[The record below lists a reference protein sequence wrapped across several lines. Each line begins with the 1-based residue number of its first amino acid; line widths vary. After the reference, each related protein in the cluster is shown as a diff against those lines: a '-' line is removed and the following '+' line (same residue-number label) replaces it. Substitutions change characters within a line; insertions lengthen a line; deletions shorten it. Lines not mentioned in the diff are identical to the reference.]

1 MTGVI
6 ALLTREALAE
16 IEQNGGTGNWVTSA
30 ARVREYPYVVLM
42 RNRRHPSSP
51 SDVEQ
56 GAAFL
61 VGRISGV
68 REATKTAAIGYP
80 RVFIEISEY
89 ARVNTKRLWS
99 KSQNP
104 VWYTELEKLGIDEDT
119 LNFAP
124 MPHQDAKSGEPV
136 SNDNI
141 LVDIKRQVG
150 MLYNVP
156 GSAVEIVIRL

>member
-6 ALLTREALAE
+6 ALLTREAVAE

-30 ARVREYPYVVLM
+30 ARVREYPFVVLV

-51 SDVEQ
+51 SDVEH

-68 REATKTAAIGYP
+68 RVATKTATNGYP

-89 ARVNTKRLWS
+89 ALVTTRNLWS

-104 VWYTELEKLGIDEDT
+104 VWYTDLETLGIEENSLHFRPISHEEAT
-119 LNFAP
+119 
-124 MPHQDAKSGEPV
+124 SGEPV
-136 SNDNI
+136 SSDNVI
-141 LVDIKRQVG
+141 ADIKRQVG
-150 MLYNVP
+150 RVFNVP